1 MAEFDADKLGER
13 LDKLNR
19 EQLATMEKLVEDLL
33 REMGEGKPIPER
45 ANETRLSHGTG

>member
-33 REMGEGKPIPER
+33 NEMEESKPIPER
-45 ANETRLSHGTG
+45 ASETRLSQATG